1 MTIKKVSIFN
11 VFLYVW
17 NILFQCPSYMFCIH
31 HIFHSL
37 DDINSFDDECLK
49 TNTQTYAYNTPIRKS
64 PETIKSKSYASIILC
79 YLEFVVRSSYII
91 NNISTCL
98 YLSVIIL
105 CSGGLLRHDHIT
117 LYHLSLI
124 LSLSHADMSVDAIT
138 LMSPFGKLWY
148 TYNVTTN
155 AYTFFIIFWT
165 LLFYRCFFLLLYGVL

>member
-1 MTIKKVSIFN
+1 
-11 VFLYVW
+11 
-17 NILFQCPSYMFCIH
+17 MFCIH

-49 TNTQTYAYNTPIRKS
+49 TNTQTYDFNTPIRKS
-64 PETIKSKSYASIILC
+64 PETIKSKSYASLILC
-79 YLEFVVRSSYII
+79 YVEFVVRSSYII

-138 LMSPFGKLWY
+138 LMSPFGKL
-148 TYNVTTN
+148 
-155 AYTFFIIFWT
+155 
-165 LLFYRCFFLLLYGVL
+165 